1 MGTQT
6 MCILF
11 LCHKIK
17 KGGNM
22 MTTLER
28 LKLELANKQYFTD
41 TEYTT
46 LLSENSLSATDPYNK
61 ETMQR
66 NLLLTVL
73 DVLTMLTNDIDL
85 FRKLQDDATGFT
97 QDSAYELLAQRI
109 KALKERIEGI
119 ALPQEE
125 LSDIHLIFTRRR

>member
-1 MGTQT
+1 
-6 MCILF
+6 
-11 LCHKIK
+11 
-17 KGGNM
+17 

-46 LLSENSLSATDPYNK
+46 LLSENSLIATDPYNK

-73 DVLTMLTNDIDL
+73 DVLTMLTNDVDL
-85 FRKLQDDATGFT
+85 FRRLQDDATGFS
-97 QDSAYELLAQRI
+97 QSSAYALLKQRI
-109 KALKERIEGI
+109 KALEERIEGI

-125 LSDIHLIFTRRR
+125 LSDVHLIFTRRR

>member
-1 MGTQT
+1 
-6 MCILF
+6 
-11 LCHKIK
+11 
-17 KGGNM
+17 

-46 LLSENSLSATDPYNK
+46 LLEENSLGATDTYNK
-61 ETMQR
+61 EEMQR

-73 DVLTMLTNDIDL
+73 DILNMLTNDIDL
-85 FRKLQDDATGFT
+85 FRKLEDSATGFS
-97 QDSAYELLAQRI
+97 QSAAYELLAKRI

-119 ALPQEE
+119 PLPQEE
-125 LSDIHLIFTRRR
+125 LSDVHLIFTRRRWLDE

>member
-1 MGTQT
+1 
-6 MCILF
+6 
-11 LCHKIK
+11 
-17 KGGNM
+17 M

-41 TEYTT
+41 IEYTT
-46 LLSENSLSATDPYNK
+46 LLSENSLAATDLYDK
-61 ETMQR
+61 ATMQR
-66 NLLLTVL
+66 DLLLTVL
-73 DVLTMLTNDIDL
+73 DVLNMLTNDVDL

-97 QDSAYELLAQRI
+97 QDSAYKLLAQRI

-125 LSDIHLIFTRRR
+125 LSDVHLIFTRRR